1 MYMIMFVLDD
11 VSLLDQ
17 VLKSWSD
24 FGITGATIVESS
36 GLHRQMIKSVPMR
49 YSYGNTAEEES
60 GNITLFVM
68 VQSEKMVNICLQV
81 IEATVGDLDEPN
93 TGVFSAWPIIMTKG
107 IRSLTEDQKD

>member
-17 VLKSWSD
+17 LLKSWSD
-24 FGITGATIVESS
+24 FGIKGATIVESS

-49 YSYGNTAEEES
+49 YSYGETATEET
-60 GNITLFVM
+60 GNVTLFVM

-81 IEATVGDLDEPN
+81 IEAVVGDLNEPN
-93 TGVFSAWPIIMTKG
+93 TGVFSAWPIIKTKG
-107 IRSLTEDQKD
+107 IASLTENQED

>member
-1 MYMIMFVLDD
+1 MFVLDD

-49 YSYGNTAEEES
+49 YSYGNTAAEES
-60 GNITLFVM
+60 GNVTLFVM
-68 VQSEKMVNICLQV
+68 VNSEKMVNICLQV